1 MGKSQAEE
9 KRAVEAGYWQLYRFN
24 PDLAE
29 QGQNPFTLD
38 SKEPTAD
45 YEEFIKSETRY
56 TSLAKQFPEIAESLF
71 QKAQADAKARL
82 ESYKRLAG
90 N

>member
-1 MGKSQAEE
+1 M
-9 KRAVEAGYWQLYRFN
+9 
-24 PDLAE
+24 
-29 QGQNPFTLD
+29 D